1 VNRIT
6 LKLVNS
12 SSFKIVVPK
21 KEYSVKTLRLSLPF
35 SSRRFRAPVQAPDYA
50 TNITK
55 DWSTPD
61 GVEIWQVRALYQ
73 PCVKVLEGARPLR
86 VVLLQDY
93 EALARLVAAHG
104 QTAKSAG
111 TPDASTQISAGAP

>member
-1 VNRIT
+1 
-6 LKLVNS
+6 VNS
-12 SSFKIVVPK
+12 SSFERVVPK
-21 KEYSVKTLRLSLPF
+21 KEYPVKTLQLSLPF

-50 TNITK
+50 MNITK

-93 EALARLVAAHG
+93 EALAKLVAVHG
-104 QTAKSAG
+104 QSAKSAG
-111 TPDASTQISAGAP
+111 TMDSPKKNSVGAP